1 MQAFGEPKRASAA
14 LGLGEICNKGTGI
27 KKPRKK
33 LSHNLLSTNKF
44 RSGIHSQKD

>member
-33 LSHNLLSTNKF
+33 AK
-44 RSGIHSQKD
+44 SQLAVYK